1 LKNFTA
7 LSPDRESGKK
17 TMLEM
22 SQKPEFELHQNI
34 HMKTILIVD
43 DEAVIRDLCTRAL
56 KGYNFV
62 QAGNGQDA
70 LALFEQGGIDV
81 ILTDVMMPGMD
92 GIELLKRI
100 KAKEPTI
107 VVIVM
112 TGFAEKDV
120 ILNALKAD
128 ADDFISKPLNLLQ
141 LKTAVDKA
149 LVKKALKEEIASLK
163 SLDRLKSNFLSIISH
178 KFRTPLTSISLFL
191 QNLTTGV
198 FSTDDPEFRMNVRL
212 ISDESA
218 YLERLVEDLL
228 VFSRMM
234 DTGESLRRE
243 PFSITKAIHNILA
256 ESREISI
263 KPAIEAI
270 LDLKDVPPIA
280 VDLEKITFA
289 IRQIIDNAY
298 KFSGEEGEVTI
309 SLRSDDTGIFI
320 EVRDTGAGIPNDEI
334 PKVFEKFYQIDP
346 HNTGQVRGF
355 GLGLYYAREFIR
367 MHGGSITI
375 ESAVGRG
382 SRVIVWLPFQE
393 TKGA

>member
-1 LKNFTA
+1 MHEL
-7 LSPDRESGKK
+7 
-17 TMLEM
+17 
-22 SQKPEFELHQNI
+22 SQKTELELCQDRQP
-34 HMKTILIVD
+34 KTILIVD
-43 DEAVIRDLCTRAL
+43 DEAVIRDLCSRAL
-56 KGYNFV
+56 KGYHFV

-70 LALFEQGGIDV
+70 LAIFEKGGIDV
-81 ILTDVMMPGMD
+81 VLTDVMMPGMD

-163 SLDRLKSNFLSIISH
+163 SLDRLKSNFLSTISH

-191 QNLTTGV
+191 QNLATGV
-198 FSTDDPEFRMNVRL
+198 FAADDLEFRMNTRL
-212 ISDESA
+212 ISAESA
-218 YLERLVEDLL
+218 YLERLVTDLL

-234 DTGESLRRE
+234 DTGEALRRE
-243 PFSITKAIHNILA
+243 PLSIAKCIYNILA
-256 ESREISI
+256 ESREIAI

-270 LDLKDVPPIA
+270 LDLQDVPPIA
-280 VDLEKITFA
+280 VDREKIAFA
-289 IRQIIDNAY
+289 IKQIIDNAY
-298 KFSGEEGEVTI
+298 KFSGEEGAVTI
-309 SLRSDDTGIFI
+309 VLRSDAAGINL
-320 EVRDTGAGIPNDEI
+320 EVRDNGQGIPHDEI

-375 ESAVGRG
+375 ASAVAKGTK
-382 SRVIVWLPFQE
+382 VVVWLPLHE
-393 TKGA
+393 TDRP

>member
-1 LKNFTA
+1 MFEL
-7 LSPDRESGKK
+7 
-17 TMLEM
+17 
-22 SQKPEFELHQNI
+22 SQKSELELRQDKQI
-34 HMKTILIVD
+34 KTILIVD

-70 LALFEQGGIDV
+70 LSLFEKGGIDV
-81 ILTDVMMPGMD
+81 VLTDVMMPGMD

-100 KAKEPTI
+100 KEKEPTI

-149 LVKKALKEEIASLK
+149 LVKKALKEEIATLK
-163 SLDRLKSNFLSIISH
+163 SLDRLKSNFLSTISH

-191 QNLTTGV
+191 QNLTTGI
-198 FSTDDPEFRMNVRL
+198 FAADDPEFRMNIKL

-218 YLERLVEDLL
+218 YLERLVTDLL

-234 DTGESLRRE
+234 DTGEALRRE
-243 PFSITKAIHNILA
+243 PLSIAKCIYNILA
-256 ESREISI
+256 ESREIAI

-270 LDLKDVPPIA
+270 LDLQDVPPVT
-280 VDLEKITFA
+280 VDSEKIAFA
-289 IRQIIDNAY
+289 IKQIIDNAY
-298 KFSGEEGEVTI
+298 KFSGEEGAVTI
-309 SLRSDDTGIFI
+309 SLHCDAVGINLEVLDTGN
-320 EVRDTGAGIPNDEI
+320 GIPNDEI

-375 ESAVGRG
+375 ESAVAKGTK
-382 SRVIVWLPFQE
+382 VIVWLPLHE
-393 TKGA
+393 NDRL